1 MNRAAE
7 MASVTGVACS
17 ALLGHWSTFQILVI
31 SLTTLGIGT
40 FVMSNLPALKMKYW
54 MWVQLCKLP
63 GSPATK
69 WASICWLL
77 ILESIYLSLVIVQL
91 RLGMLKQDLKLFY
104 LGVLCRHLLL
114 KQSYM
119 LAKNRR
125 RPMFGDQFL
134 YAIKWL
140 HILCGA
146 KWPNEPSSATA
157 TTNAD
162 EAGQTKKDEH
172 AK

>member
-1 MNRAAE
+1 
-7 MASVTGVACS
+7 
-17 ALLGHWSTFQILVI
+17 
-31 SLTTLGIGT
+31 
-40 FVMSNLPALKMKYW
+40 
-54 MWVQLCKLP
+54 
-63 GSPATK
+63 
-69 WASICWLL
+69 
-77 ILESIYLSLVIVQL
+77 
-91 RLGMLKQDLKLFY
+91 
-104 LGVLCRHLLL
+104 
-114 KQSYM
+114 M